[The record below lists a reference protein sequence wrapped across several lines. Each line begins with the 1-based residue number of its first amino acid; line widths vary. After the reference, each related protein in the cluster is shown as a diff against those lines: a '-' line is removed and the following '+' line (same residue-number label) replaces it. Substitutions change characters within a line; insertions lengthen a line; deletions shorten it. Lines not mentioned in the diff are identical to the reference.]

1 MTYIKQ
7 FYVNDLK
14 EGMEFVDFFMAKG
27 PALKVGANKK
37 VYFDITLA
45 DKTGSVSGKKWDV
58 SPDESGILET
68 IAEGDLVKIRANVV
82 SYKDIKQLRITRI
95 RKATEE
101 DELSVKDYIKAA
113 PESPESMYEY
123 LWNTTEAMKDEELK
137 RLCQLVL
144 DSNKEKL
151 HYYPAAAK
159 NHHAEFAGLLYHLKR
174 MVMHGIVLCDIY
186 TFLNKDLLIAG
197 VLLHDMEKLTEIEA
211 NRMGISTG
219 YSFEGNMLGHLVQG
233 VKRVDR
239 WAEEIGIGH
248 EKSIML
254 QHMMISHHYEPEFGS
269 PKKPLFP
276 EAEALHYLDMMDAK
290 MYDFEEAISG
300 TEPGQFSDRV
310 WTLDNRRIY
319 KSTERE

>member
-174 MVMHGIVLCDIY
+174 MVMHGIALCDIY

-239 WAEEIGIGH
+239 WAEEIGMGH

>member
-101 DELSVKDYIKAA
+101 DELSVEDYIKAA